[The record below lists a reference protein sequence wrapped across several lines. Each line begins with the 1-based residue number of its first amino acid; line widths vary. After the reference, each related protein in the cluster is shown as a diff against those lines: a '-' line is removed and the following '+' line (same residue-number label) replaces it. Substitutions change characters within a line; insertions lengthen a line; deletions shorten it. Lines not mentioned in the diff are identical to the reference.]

1 MLSIPL
7 GALLGSLL
15 SPLGIVALS
24 IIFIVAAIA
33 YLRLHAFFS
42 LLLAAAL
49 VATLTA
55 THQTAGDR
63 FNAAINAV
71 MTEFGAMAGNL
82 GFSIALAAVI
92 GIALMQSGAADKIV
106 RRLIAVLGE
115 ASAPL
120 VLCACSFL
128 LSGPVFV
135 DTVFM
140 LMLPIARALAMRTG
154 RDYTLYV
161 MAIGAGAVVANGVI
175 PPAPG
180 PLYVATQLKI
190 EIGKAIL
197 VGLILGIPP
206 ALSGIVLGRWINRLV
221 PIKAQPFAPSGK
233 GEHATAPEIPEA
245 ELPGFWISLL
255 PVVLPL
261 GLIVLDSLVKI
272 AQSSHDTLGR
282 AYAVLA
288 GHCPSLIP
296 TLHLLGNKNVAL
308 FLGATIALG
317 LQARVKHV
325 HWRKIG
331 TLLGG
336 PLETA
341 GIIILIVAAGGAY
354 GAMIKASGVGDQ
366 VRLYALGDHP
376 NHPHVAAFL
385 TGLIHHQ
392 VLFAWLITAILR
404 GAQGSATVATIT
416 GAGIMISIAGQAGF
430 SVHPLYIFLAIGF
443 GSKCLSWMNDA
454 GFWVVSRMSG
464 LTQGEMLRTWSPQLS
479 IISVIGLIEVLI
491 LSAIWPQL
499 PF

>member
-1 MLSIPL
+1 MLQIPL
-7 GALLGSLL
+7 GALLGPLI
-15 SPLGIVALS
+15 SPLGIVAIS
-24 IIFIVAAIA
+24 IVFIVAAIA

-49 VATLTA
+49 VAMLTA
-55 THQTAGDR
+55 THQTGADR
-63 FNAAINAV
+63 FNVAINSV
-71 MTEFGAMAGNL
+71 MTEFGSMAGNL

-106 RRLIAVLGE
+106 RQLIAVLGE
-115 ASAPL
+115 ASAPF
-120 VLCACSFL
+120 VLCGCSFL

-161 MAIGAGAVVANGVI
+161 MTIGAGAVIANGVV

-180 PLYVATQLKI
+180 PLYVATQFKI

-197 VGLILGIPP
+197 VGLVLGIPP
-206 ALSGIVLGRWINRLV
+206 ALSGIVFGRWFNRRV
-221 PIKAQPFAPSGK
+221 PIAPRPLVTSGK
-233 GEHATAPEIPEA
+233 GEIESAAEIPEA
-245 ELPGFWISLL
+245 ELPGFWISLM
-255 PVVLPL
+255 PVILPL
-261 GLIVLDSLVKI
+261 ALIVFDSLVKI
-272 AQSSHDTLGR
+272 AQTSDSTLGSR
-282 AYAVLA
+282 F
-288 GHCPSLIP
+288 PNLIP
-296 TLHLLGNKNVAL
+296 ALHVLGNKNVAL
-308 FLGATIALG
+308 FLGAVIALG

-354 GAMIKASGVGDQ
+354 GAMIKASGVGEQ
-366 VRLYALGDHP
+366 VRTYALGSHP
-376 NHPHVAAFL
+376 NHPGIAALL

-392 VLFAWLITAILR
+392 VLFAWLITVILR

-416 GAGIMISIAGQAGF
+416 GAGIMIAIAGQTGF
-430 SVHPLYIFLAIGF
+430 NVHPLYIFLAIGF

-464 LTQGEMLRTWSPQLS
+464 LTQGEMLRTWSQQLS
-479 IISVIGLIEVLI
+479 LISVVGLIEVLI